1 MNSTSRISLQASQTF
16 PLDTKSMMANV
27 VYWSLVDQLY
37 TATNFDNMLQHE
49 SKDFTDLYTLGR
61 KLGQGHFGTTY
72 LCTDNATDLKYA
84 CKCIPKRKLVSEEAL
99 EDVRR
104 EVKVMYHLTGH
115 PNIVAIKGAYEDAT
129 MVYLVM
135 ELCEGGELF
144 DRIIERG
151 TYTEA
156 KAASLTRTI
165 VGAVKACHDS
175 GVVHRDLKPE
185 NFLFVSKHEDSVL
198 KVADFGA
205 SWFFEPGEVLTEIVG
220 SPYYV
225 APEVLDQRYGP
236 KADIWSVGVVLYI
249 MLSGAPPFWAETTEG
264 IFEEVRKREPPDF
277 AAHPWPG
284 ISEGAKDLL
293 RKMLN
298 PNPFERYSDLEVLEH
313 P

>member
-37 TATNFDNMLQHE
+37 TGTNFDNMLQHE

-84 CKCIPKRKLVSEEAL
+84 CKCIPKRKLVSEKAL

-115 PNIVAIKGAYEDAT
+115 PNIVAIKGAYEDAA

-225 APEVLDQRYGP
+225 APEVLDQ
-236 KADIWSVGVVLYI
+236 KLIFGVLAWFYT
-249 MLSGAPPFWAETTEG
+249 SC
-264 IFEEVRKREPPDF
+264 
-277 AAHPWPG
+277 
-284 ISEGAKDLL
+284 
-293 RKMLN
+293 
-298 PNPFERYSDLEVLEH
+298 
-313 P
+313 